1 MKDFEDF
8 KETQLKENY
17 HMSNE
22 IHQKA
27 SLEDL
32 NDLEARV
39 IEKITQYFEKMSANF
54 FLKEEINRKFTLLT
68 KKLQGMAE
76 GGGR

>member
-1 MKDFEDF
+1 
-8 KETQLKENY
+8 
-17 HMSNE
+17 MSNE

-27 SLEDL
+27 SLDDL
-32 NDLEARV
+32 NNLEARV
-39 IEKITQYFEKMSANF
+39 IEKITLYFEKMSDNF

-68 KKLQGMAE
+68 KRLQGMAE